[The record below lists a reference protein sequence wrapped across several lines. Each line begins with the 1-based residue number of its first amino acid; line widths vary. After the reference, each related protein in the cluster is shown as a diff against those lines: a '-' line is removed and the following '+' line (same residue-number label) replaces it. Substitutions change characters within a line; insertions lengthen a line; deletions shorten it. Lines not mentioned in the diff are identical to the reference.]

1 MVFEDLLQTKALRE
15 QQDEKENPQTAEVIK

>member
-15 QQDEKENPQTAEVIK
+15 QQDEMEYPQKAEGIK